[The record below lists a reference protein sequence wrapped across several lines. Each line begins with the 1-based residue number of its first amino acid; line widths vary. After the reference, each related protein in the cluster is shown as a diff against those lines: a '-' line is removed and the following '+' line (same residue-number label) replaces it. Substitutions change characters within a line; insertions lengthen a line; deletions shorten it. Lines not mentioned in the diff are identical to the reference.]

1 MFLTRKQ
8 TKTLKTMRYSGLLCS
23 TAIIRYAEKNSV
35 STEKL
40 CNWSRKQTFLS
51 LIIQYQI
58 SSLRFI
64 YLFILTG
71 VCKHREVVPTVLYPS
86 THCFLSLGFLQNLL
100 FLISSANRG
109 TVIACWFQIGS
120 WGDCALHMCNSQK
133 YLKKK
138 IVLTENSHLANTYVC
153 GYCVI
158 ILVEGGGIG
167 VVQMQRESESSCID
181 WCKIYLKCV
190 HIKPLTTWWKHF
202 LTLLPSSFLI
212 LPLQIPWSYFCFPI
226 GCWLELLGKRP
237 FHPNKPTEREGCT
250 AVTSHLQIRAAR
262 VLCLMKT
269 VSSSVLLFKIIQLS
283 DFSDLCGPFHWLY
296 HTVASLGLYVTY
308 LHWNVMERAD
318 TAICRLSHVLYEE
331 QKKS

>member
-64 YLFILTG
+64 YLFIYTDWCLQAQG
-71 VCKHREVVPTVLYPS
+71 GC
-86 THCFLSLGFLQNLL
+86 THCIVPIYTLFSQSWFSSEFVVSYFFCKPWCCYCMLVSDRKLRWLCFAYVQLSKIPEEKNCFDWELSFSKYIRLWLL
-100 FLISSANRG
+100 CDNTRG
-109 TVIACWFQIGS
+109 GWWHRSGTNAERVWKQ
-120 WGDCALHMCNSQK
+120 LHWLM
-133 YLKKK
+133 
-138 IVLTENSHLANTYVC
+138 
-153 GYCVI
+153 
-158 ILVEGGGIG
+158 
-167 VVQMQRESESSCID
+167 
-181 WCKIYLKCV
+181 KIYLKCV

-269 VSSSVLLFKIIQLS
+269 VSSSVLLFKIMHLS
-283 DFSDLCGPFHWLY
+283 DFSDLVRSFPL
-296 HTVASLGLYVTY
+296 TVSHSCFSGFVRNLFALECDG
-308 LHWNVMERAD
+308 M
-318 TAICRLSHVLYEE
+318 CRHCHL
-331 QKKS
+331 